1 MLAFL
6 DPVNTIATKRI
17 VPGVVDLVFKSGPLM
32 AFIKR
37 NALQRYEGGPSWQ
50 ENFMYGIQD
59 VYAYSPGDTFALN
72 QRQVATGTTVV
83 PRYYVVPVTA
93 FIEKLKIEMNGP
105 QAVFDYVDL
114 LLQNAAM
121 SMSAYL
127 ACDAYRHGQNVS
139 GVDRSLRINALEEA
153 LNDGTNAGPFGYAFP
168 NYLTLSRITDPSR
181 DAIQARMTQPNANIN
196 GPITY
201 STLEHAW
208 NSVVIGQETPDLMV
222 TTNKGMSYIKMAF
235 QGQQRFEG
243 TSQDFGF
250 QGIKFNG
257 SVILQDQYAPGT
269 ETPSTEETNKLGIVP
284 LDGSADG
291 HGNTLSNGETLWFL
305 NTKYLRFYVSTD
317 PLFGFGFT
325 GFLPAQN
332 NSVVAGRYHFAGNM
346 TNVGPRY
353 SRVLFGIRP

>member
-1 MLAFL
+1 MAFL

-37 NALQRYEGGPSWQ
+37 NCLQRYEGGPSWQ

-59 VYAYSPGDTFALN
+59 VYAYQPGDSFTLN

-83 PRYYVVPVTA
+83 PKYYVVPVSA
-93 FIEKLKIEMNGP
+93 FIEKIKIEMNGP

-127 ACDAYRHGQNVS
+127 AIDAYKWGQNV
-139 GVDRSLRINALEEA
+139 GGIDRSLRLNGLEEA
-153 LNDGTNAGPFGYAFP
+153 LNDGSTTGPHGIAYP
-168 NYLTLSRITDPSR
+168 NYLTLSRTTDPSR
-181 DAIQARMTQPNANIN
+181 DAIKSKMTGPAANLN
-196 GPITY
+196 GPLSY
-201 STLEHAW
+201 PTLEHLW

-222 TTNKGMSYIKMAF
+222 TTNKGMSYIKQVF
-235 QGQQRFEG
+235 QSQQRFEG
-243 TSQDFGF
+243 TTQDFGF
-250 QGIKFNG
+250 AGIKFNG
-257 SVILQDQYAPGT
+257 SVILQDQYCPGSEAPDT
-269 ETPSTEETNKLGIVP
+269 ESANKLGQVA
-284 LDGSADG
+284 LDGSAY
-291 HGNTLSNGETLWFL
+291 GNGNLSNGETLWFL
-305 NTKYLRFYVSTD
+305 NTKYIRFYVSTD

-332 NSVVAGRYHFAGNM
+332 NSVVVGRYHFAGNM

-353 SRVLFGIRP
+353 SRVAFGIRP

>member
-1 MLAFL
+1 MAFL

-37 NALQRYEGGPSWQ
+37 NSLQRYEGGPSWQ

-59 VYAYSPGDTFALN
+59 VYAYQPGDTFALN
-72 QRQVATGTTVV
+72 QRQVATGTTVT
-83 PRYYVVPVTA
+83 PRYYVVPVNA
-93 FIEKLKIEMNGP
+93 FIEKIKIEMNGP

-127 ACDAYRHGQNVS
+127 AVDAYKWGQNVAA
-139 GVDRSLRINALEEA
+139 GNRSLRLNGLEEA
-153 LNDGTNAGPFGYAFP
+153 LNDGTTVGPNGSAFP
-168 NYLTLSRITDPSR
+168 NYLGLSRVSDPSR
-181 DAIQARMTQPNANIN
+181 DAIQSKMTGPAANVN
-196 GPITY
+196 GPLTY

-208 NSVVIGQETPDLMV
+208 NSVVIGQETPDLLC
-222 TTNKGMSYIKMAF
+222 TTNLGLSYIKMAF

-243 TSQDFGF
+243 SSQDFGF

-257 SVILQDQYAPGT
+257 SVIMQDQYAPGT
-269 ETPSTEETNKLGIVP
+269 ESPSTEEAAKLEIEA
-284 LDGSADG
+284 LDGTGS
-291 HGNTLSNGETLWFL
+291 LSNGETLWFL
-305 NTKYLRFYVSTD
+305 NTKYIRFYVSTD

-332 NSVVAGRYHFAGNM
+332 NSVVVGRYHFAGNM

-353 SRVLFGIRP
+353 SRVLYGIRP

>member
-1 MLAFL
+1 MAFL

-37 NALQRYEGGPSWQ
+37 NCLQRYEGGPSWQ

-59 VYAYSPGDTFALN
+59 VYAYTPGDTFALN
-72 QRQVATGTTVV
+72 QRQVATGTTVT
-83 PRYYVVPVTA
+83 PRYYVVPVSA
-93 FIEKLKIEMNGP
+93 FIEKIKIEMNGP

-127 ACDAYRHGQNVS
+127 AIDAYKWGQNVG
-139 GVDRSLRINALEEA
+139 GVDRSTRLNGLEEA
-153 LNDGTNAGPFGYAFP
+153 LADGTTTGAHGIAFP
-168 NYLTLSRITDPSR
+168 NYLTLSRTTDPSR
-181 DAIQARMTQPNANIN
+181 DAIQAKQT
-196 GPITY
+196 GPDADVAGPLSY
-201 STLEHAW
+201 ATLEHTW

-222 TTNKGMSYIKMAF
+222 TTNKGMSYIKTTF
-235 QGQQRFEG
+235 QAQQRFEG

-257 SVILQDQYAPGT
+257 SVILQDQYCPGT
-269 ETPSTEETNKLGIVP
+269 ETPSTEEASKLEAVA
-284 LDGSADG
+284 LDGSSYG
-291 HGNTLSNGETLWFL
+291 SGTLSTGETLWFL
-305 NTKYLRFYVSTD
+305 NTKYIRFYVSTD

-332 NSVVAGRYHFAGNM
+332 NSVVVGRYHFAGNM

-353 SRVLFGIRP
+353 SRVLFGIRV

>member
-1 MLAFL
+1 MAFL

-37 NALQRYEGGPSWQ
+37 NSLQRYEGGPSWQ

-59 VYAYSPGDTFALN
+59 VYAYSPGDSFALN
-72 QRQVATGTTVV
+72 QRQVATGTTVT
-83 PRYYVVPVTA
+83 PRYYVVPVSA
-93 FIEKLKIEMNGP
+93 FIEKIKIEMNGP

-121 SMSAYL
+121 SMSAFL
-127 ACDAYRHGQNVS
+127 AIDAYKWGQAV
-139 GVDRSLRINALEEA
+139 GAGDRSLRLNGLEEA
-153 LNDGTNAGPFGYAFP
+153 LNDGTNPGPHGSAFP
-168 NYLTLSRITDPSR
+168 NYLGLSRTTDPSR
-181 DAIQARMTQPNANIN
+181 DAIKAKMTGPTANLN
-196 GPITY
+196 GPLTY

-208 NSVVIGQETPDLMV
+208 NSVVIGQETPDLLV

-243 TSQDFGF
+243 SSQDFGF

-257 SVILQDQYAPGT
+257 STILQDQYCPGT
-269 ETPSTEETNKLGIVP
+269 ELPSAEEAAKLGLTA
-284 LDGSADG
+284 LDGSG
-291 HGNTLSNGETLWFL
+291 SLSNGETLWFL
-305 NTKYLRFYVSTD
+305 NTKYIRFYVSTD

-332 NSVVAGRYHFAGNM
+332 NSVVVGRYHFAGNM